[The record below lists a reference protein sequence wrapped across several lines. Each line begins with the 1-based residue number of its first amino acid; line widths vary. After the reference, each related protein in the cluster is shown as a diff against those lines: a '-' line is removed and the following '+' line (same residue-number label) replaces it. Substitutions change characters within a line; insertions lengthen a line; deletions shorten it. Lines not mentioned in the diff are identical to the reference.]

1 MIHYLENLPVTEAE
15 KIKKTIMALFKQTC
29 ILQEKYDPVTLVP
42 SDNEQYEICMKHRGF
57 IEQYLAIT
65 DCELEYYAQEHIFR
79 LVGEGAEAVA
89 MSKMTTIL
97 VLLIKLIYREKI
109 MGKGL
114 GATVTNLEELRE
126 YGRNTG
132 LLTQK
137 LSELEWRE
145 ALVFMK
151 KHQILD
157 YPGNVRELEDTTPI
171 YLYSTI
177 NLYCSSAMIQQLLEE
192 YREGETQDETVQ
204 ENIYTNVIE

>member
-42 SDNEQYEICMKHRGF
+42 SDNEQYEICMKHRAF

-65 DCELEYYAQEHIFR
+65 DCELEYYAQEHVFR
-79 LVGEGAEAVA
+79 LVGEGAEAAA

-97 VLLIKLIYREKI
+97 VLLVKLIYREKI

-132 LLTQK
+132 LITQK
-137 LSELEWRE
+137 LPELEWRE

-192 YREGETQDETVQ
+192 YREGEKQDETVQ

>member
-79 LVGEGAEAVA
+79 LVGEGAEAAA